1 MTNVMKLT
9 GAVLF
14 VIILLVICQCIR
26 IQDNKI
32 SMTETKQYDKVK
44 AIVNSVYASGRN
56 YKRSTLI
63 NVSYTYDNRQR
74 RANLRREGYKEG
86 VFNKGDTITIFVN
99 RSNPDE
105 IK

>member
-1 MTNVMKLT
+1 MLV
-9 GAVLF
+9 V
-14 VIILLVICQCIR
+14 VLLVMWR
-26 IQDNKI
+26 YTGIQDHKI
-32 SMTETKQYDKVK
+32 NVRDTTQYDEVR
-44 AIVNSVYASGRN
+44 ATVNSVYSSGRS

-63 NVSYTYDNRQR
+63 NVSYRYGNEQR

-86 VFNKGDTITIFVN
+86 TYNKGDTITIRVN